1 MGDQAAWFFV
11 WIPRKEE
18 EKRLIQVE
26 REKQIEAARLQQE
39 EELKVKEEAR
49 IKEEEELRAK
59 EEEEGRLKEDG
70 ATVGT
75 SEEKDVAPEL
85 SVVEQQKAEEVVSIL
100 QTVQSDWPPLDA
112 VTEEAAKAEITG
124 GGKGEPGSLASVRVI
139 EVQEVSNPSPAPEKN
154 SETEENLIEED
165 PTAVD
170 IPISLPATPLLL
182 NGAPAT
188 APPTSLA
195 SGLAALTTSTTDP
208 TPLAEKKLEQVD
220 HEEILTLEE
229 ILNKELSNL
238 DVSGLIWQPSR
249 DKTTILAMFYVR

>member
-59 EEEEGRLKEDG
+59 EEEGRLKEDG

-85 SVVEQQKAEEVVSIL
+85 SVVEHQQAEEVVSIL